1 MRAEGPTKEAGAL
14 NGSSSVDDQADDA
27 YKEPSFAGGGGDT
40 SRMSSATTPK
50 NAPRDRGP
58 TYEFSLGSVDTF
70 ERKLELAQAR
80 LQVPF
85 ERCSFFLPTPPPL
98 IPLSHCHDTESVVLS
113 LSRVKIIGS
122 AVVVYFLLTHESG
135 AYTLL

>member
-1 MRAEGPTKEAGAL
+1 MRAEGPTREAAGAF
-14 NGSSSVDDQADDA
+14 NGSSSVDDEGDDRA
-27 YKEPSFAGGGGDT
+27 YKESPAGGGGDA
-40 SRMSSATTPK
+40 SRTLSSTTPK

-85 ERCSFFLPTPPPL
+85 EYCSLPTYLP
-98 IPLSHCHDTESVVLS
+98 
-113 LSRVKIIGS
+113 
-122 AVVVYFLLTHESG
+122 THPTPSP
-135 AYTLL
+135 